1 MNRNLYQTVGILLQ
15 CCTQDRRERGTGATP
30 RSSETA
36 EQNIFVEIPKTYVD
50 GFRSSSLVFR
60 LELHDLQ
67 VAAVGETVRFEILAG
82 REILYLRRIGNVF
95 AFIHHLE
102 RGRIRTVRCN
112 TRPGRRQHE
121 RVHSLHGYR
130 NLHRIRPHVI
140 VGSFEFILARGRGD
154 KRMDTLRP
162 CLAARLIDDGGLS
175 SHVVPVESHRE
186 SGRILTVVD
195 NGFLI
200 HGEDETRNGSRI
212 DLHLIGLLAVVRGD
226 ELVAAGGLRRK
237 LASGERL
244 AGRRI
249 GNRSVRRHIL
259 FAVFHSKRHLV
270 RAVRGNLALR
280 SGKDKVLITS
290 PVPVGGLR
298 TGSER
303 QGCRTKRITEI
314 FHTLHINKVYLIWL
328 KIYGK
333 NI

>member
-1 MNRNLYQTVGILLQ
+1 
-15 CCTQDRRERGTGATP
+15 
-30 RSSETA
+30 
-36 EQNIFVEIPKTYVD
+36 
-50 GFRSSSLVFR
+50 
-60 LELHDLQ
+60 
-67 VAAVGETVRFEILAG
+67 
-82 REILYLRRIGNVF
+82 
-95 AFIHHLE
+95 
-102 RGRIRTVRCN
+102 
-112 TRPGRRQHE
+112 
-121 RVHSLHGYR
+121 
-130 NLHRIRPHVI
+130 
-140 VGSFEFILARGRGD
+140 
-154 KRMDTLRP
+154 MDTLRP

-200 HGEDETRNGSRI
+200 HGEDETRNGS
-212 DLHLIGLLAVVRGD
+212 
-226 ELVAAGGLRRK
+226 
-237 LASGERL
+237 
-244 AGRRI
+244 
-249 GNRSVRRHIL
+249 HIL